1 MKRKGE
7 DMQQEQMLVKE
18 DNLKTAEATKEEEKE
33 GKYIYCIIG
42 ADQERE
48 YGPIGIGE
56 RGDMIETFCHDSLAA
71 IISNSPVKKYPI
83 NRKNTICHQK
93 VMEEVMKHH
102 TVLPVRFSTVG
113 EDREPKDGSPEMPAP
128 ERIRQKVLIE
138 RRPEFIDLLKDMD
151 TKMELGVK
159 ALWTDMKTVF
169 DELVEENP
177 PIKRLKEKIEKIN
190 IANPRQRTH
199 RERVELGEM
208 VRDALNAKREKLKDI
223 IMGVLKKTACDSRVN
238 KNFGD
243 NMIVNG
249 AFLVEKSKAKEFDNY
264 LDVLDKNYRP
274 NVTFKYIGPVPPCN
288 FVEIVI
294 HWG

>member
-1 MKRKGE
+1 ME
-7 DMQQEQMLVKE
+7 TLVKE
-18 DNLKTAEATKEEEKE
+18 DNLKTVEEEKIAEEEKE

-56 RGDMIETFCHDSLAA
+56 RGDVIETFCHDGLAA
-71 IISNSPVKKYPI
+71 VISDSPVKKYPI

-93 VMEEVMKHH
+93 VMEEVMKYH
-102 TVLPVRFSTVG
+102 TVLPVRFSTLA
-113 EDREPKDGSPEMPAP
+113 EDKEPKDGSPTVPAM
-128 ERIRQKVLIE
+128 ERISERVLIE
-138 RRPEFIDLLKDMD
+138 RRQEFIDMLKDMD

-169 DELVEENP
+169 NEIVEENSS
-177 PIKRLKEKIEKIN
+177 IKKLKEKIERIN

-199 RERVELGEM
+199 QERVKLGEM
-208 VRDALNAKREKLKDI
+208 VRDALKAKKEKLKNI
-223 IMGVLKKTACDSRVN
+223 IMGVLKKASCDSRVN
-238 KNFGD
+238 KDFGD

-249 AFLVEKSKAKEFDNY
+249 AFLVEKSKVKEFDNY
-264 LDVLDKNYRP
+264 LDGLDRYYKGNIK
-274 NVTFKYIGPVPPCN
+274 FKYVEPMPPCN

-294 HWG
+294 KWD

>member
-1 MKRKGE
+1 ME
-7 DMQQEQMLVKE
+7 TLVE
-18 DNLKTAEATKEEEKE
+18 ENNLKTRTVEEEEKE

-42 ADQERE
+42 ANENRQ

-56 RGDMIETFCHDSLAA
+56 RGDVIETFCLDGLAA
-71 IISNSPVKKYPI
+71 IISDSPVKKYPI

-93 VMEEVMKHH
+93 VMEEVMKYH
-102 TVLPVRFSTVG
+102 TVLPVRFSTLA
-113 EDREPKDGSPEMPAP
+113 EDKEPKDGSPTVPAM
-128 ERIRQKVLIE
+128 ERIRERVLIE
-138 RRPEFIDLLKDMD
+138 RRQEFIDLLKDMD
-151 TKMELGVK
+151 NKMELGVK

-169 DELVEENP
+169 DELVEENSS
-177 PIKRLKEKIEKIN
+177 IRSLKQKIEKVN

-199 RERVELGEM
+199 QKRVELGEM
-208 VRDALNAKREKLKDI
+208 VRGALNAKREKLKNI
-223 IMGVLKKTACDSRVN
+223 FMGVLKKASCDTRVN

-249 AFLVEKSKAKEFDNY
+249 AFLVEKSKVKEFDNY

-294 HWG
+294 HWE

>member
-1 MKRKGE
+1 ME
-7 DMQQEQMLVKE
+7 QEQTLIKE
-18 DNLKTAEATKEEEKE
+18 NRSQTAEVEKE

-56 RGDMIETFCHDSLAA
+56 RGDVIETFCHDGLAT
-71 IISNSPVKKYPI
+71 IISNSSVKKYPI

-93 VMEEVMKHH
+93 VMEEAMKYH
-102 TVLPVRFSTVG
+102 TVLPVRFSTIA
-113 EDREPKDGSPEMPAP
+113 EDKEPKDETPSMPAL

-138 RRPEFIDLLKDMD
+138 RCQEFIDLLKEMD
-151 TKMELGVK
+151 TKVELGVK
-159 ALWTDMKTVF
+159 ALWTDMKRVF
-169 DELVEENP
+169 NELVEENP
-177 PIKRLKEKIEKIN
+177 SIKKLKEKIEKIN
-190 IANPRQRTH
+190 TTNPRQRTH
-199 RERVELGEM
+199 RERVKLGEM
-208 VRDALNAKREKLKDI
+208 VREALNAKREKLKNI
-223 IMGVLKKTACDSRVN
+223 IMGVLKKASCDTRVN
-238 KNFGD
+238 NNFGD

-264 LDVLDKNYRP
+264 LNELDRHYKGNIK
-274 NVTFKYIGPVPPCN
+274 FKYIGPVPPCN

>member
-1 MKRKGE
+1 ME
-7 DMQQEQMLVKE
+7 TLVKE
-18 DNLKTAEATKEEEKE
+18 DNLKTVEEEKE

-56 RGDMIETFCHDSLAA
+56 RGDVIETFCLDGLAA
-71 IISNSPVKKYPI
+71 VISDSPVKKYPI

-93 VMEEVMKHH
+93 VMEEVMKYH
-102 TVLPVRFSTVG
+102 TVLPVRFSTLA
-113 EDREPKDGSPEMPAP
+113 EDKEPKDGSPEMPAL
-128 ERIRQKVLIE
+128 ERIRQRVLME
-138 RRPEFIDLLKDMD
+138 RRQEFMDMLKDMD

-169 DELVEENP
+169 NEIVEENP
-177 PIKRLKEKIEKIN
+177 SIKSLKGKIERSN

-199 RERVELGEM
+199 SERVKLGEM
-208 VRDALNAKREKLKDI
+208 VQDALNAKRERLKDI
-223 IMGVLKKTACDSRVN
+223 IMGVLKKASCDTRVN

-249 AFLVEKSKAKEFDNY
+249 AFLVEKSKVKEFDNF
-264 LDVLDKNYRP
+264 LDVLDKNYKG
-274 NVTFKYIGPVPPCN
+274 NVKFKYVGPIPPCN

-294 HWG
+294 TWE

>member
-1 MKRKGE
+1 VKIME
-7 DMQQEQMLVKE
+7 QEQMLVKE
-18 DNLKTAEATKEEEKE
+18 DNLKMAEEEKE

-42 ADQERE
+42 ANENRE
-48 YGPIGIGE
+48 YGQIGIGE
-56 RGDMIETFCHDSLAA
+56 RGDVVETFCHDGLAA
-71 IISNSPVKKYPI
+71 IISDSLVKKYPI

-93 VMEEVMKHH
+93 VMEEVMKYH
-102 TVLPVRFSTVG
+102 TVLPVRFSTIA
-113 EDREPKDGSPEMPAP
+113 EDKEPKNGSPKIPAL
-128 ERIRQKVLIE
+128 ERIRERVLIE
-138 RRPEFIDLLKDMD
+138 RRQEFIDMLKDMD

-169 DELVEENP
+169 NEIVEENHS
-177 PIKRLKEKIEKIN
+177 IKSLKQKIEKVN

-199 RERVELGEM
+199 SERVKLGEM
-208 VRDALNAKREKLKDI
+208 VRDALNAKREKLKNI
-223 IMGVLKKTACDSRVN
+223 IMGVLKKASCDSRVN

-249 AFLVEKSKAKEFDNY
+249 AFLVKKSKVEEFDNY
-264 LDVLDKNYRP
+264 LGVLDKNYRP

-294 HWG
+294 HWE

>member
-1 MKRKGE
+1 MG
-7 DMQQEQMLVKE
+7 QEQTLAEESTSHTV
-18 DNLKTAEATKEEEKE
+18 EATKE

-42 ADQERE
+42 ANENRE

-56 RGDMIETFCHDSLAA
+56 RSDVIETFCHDGLAT

-93 VMEEVMKHH
+93 VMEEVMKYH
-102 TVLPVRFSTVG
+102 TVLPVRFSTIA
-113 EDREPKDGSPEMPAP
+113 EDKEPKDGSPKIAAL
-128 ERIRQKVLIE
+128 ERTKQKVLTE
-138 RRPEFIDLLKDMD
+138 RRQEFIDLIKEMD

-159 ALWTDMKTVF
+159 ALWTDMKGVF
-169 DELVEENP
+169 NEIAEENP
-177 PIKRLKEKIEKIN
+177 AIKKLKGKIERIN
-190 IANPRQRTH
+190 ITNPRQRTH
-199 RERVELGEM
+199 SERVKLGEM

-223 IMGVLKKTACDSRVN
+223 IMGVLKKASCDTRVN

-249 AFLVEKSKAKEFDNY
+249 AFLVEKSKVKEFDNY
-264 LDVLDKNYRP
+264 LDELNRHYGGNIK
-274 NVTFKYIGPVPPCN
+274 FKYIGPVPPCN

-294 HWG
+294 HWE